1 MKDAQGR
8 SSEIFWAFLKGEGC
22 QAIEEPDTAA
32 IRELG
37 WEGSDID
44 GRPKDGA
51 EGEEGGHQWPDFGT
65 SF

>member
-22 QAIEEPDTAA
+22 RAVEGPDTAA
-32 IRELG
+32 IGELG
-37 WEGSDID
+37 REGPDID

-51 EGEEGGHQWPDFGT
+51 GGEEGGHRWPDFGA